1 MLDEDVTCA
10 DILVIDV
17 NKWSHKDNSLRLFL
31 SGNSQEVY
39 QPLVGK

>member
-10 DILVIDV
+10 DILVIDI

-31 SGNSQEVY
+31 SGNSQEVNK
-39 QPLVGK
+39 PLVGK